1 MFAFSLEAEV
11 GGYWSCYF
19 NSRKIVLLPDRGV
32 GGGKRK
38 KEGGGP
44 AVTSCPF

>member
-1 MFAFSLEAEV
+1 MFADSLKAEV

-19 NSRKIVLLPDRGV
+19 NSRKIVLSPDREV

-38 KEGGGP
+38 EEGGL
-44 AVTSCPF
+44 AVAS